1 MRPASGRLFGAR
13 VTGLARG
20 PEGVR
25 RLVLCLVVALAS
37 CGEDPGPL
45 PGHTPPEQLAFFEG
59 LEGVRTEVEEARKEA
74 DRTLGKA
81 GNLVLT
87 FDSMSGKGPAR
98 RARQIAQ
105 EHRKKIE
112 EPARLRA
119 AAFLREVE
127 GLAIRGWYG
136 RVERINSRTKSEMAE
151 PACEIAFGR
160 IGSPDLAMAPQLR
173 FRCVATGPIEG
184 FADLEERDWVHF
196 SGTALGARSDSLSRD
211 LNHPSV
217 AVRLTALEAAPPPNE
232 APRGG
237 ER

>member
-1 MRPASGRLFGAR
+1 MGRGVADLARPAEGAWW
-13 VTGLARG
+13 LA
-20 PEGVR
+20 
-25 RLVLCLVVALAS
+25 LCLFVALAS
-37 CGEDPGPL
+37 CGEDPGRL
-45 PGHTPPEQLAFFEG
+45 PGHTPPEQQAFFEG
-59 LEGVRTEVEEARKEA
+59 LEGVRDGVEEAQKEA

-98 RARQIAQ
+98 RARQIAR
-105 EHRKKIE
+105 EHRARIE

-136 RVERINSRTKSEMAE
+136 RLERINSRTKSEMAE

-160 IGSPDLAMAPQLR
+160 IGPSDSAMAPQLR
-173 FRCVATGPIEG
+173 FRCAATGPIPG
-184 FADLEERDWVHF
+184 FADFSERDWVHF
-196 SGTALGARSDSLSRD
+196 SGTALGARSDSLARD
-211 LNHPSV
+211 LIHPSV
-217 AVRLTALEAAPPPNE
+217 AVRLTDLEAAPSPDETPID
-232 APRGG
+232 G